1 MCDPPFTELM
11 NASRHGLILMTVTL
25 VPRLSALNL
34 SDNPI
39 STGRGESAD
48 FTGLKALLK
57 ALSNLHDTTLISEF
71 ELVVDNSLRLQVG
84 PELESARRSFEIR
97 HPQGVLTLSR
107 YDEPTGFFDS
117 ELRAPQ
123 PVLEFL

>member
-1 MCDPPFTELM
+1 MCALPFTELECD
-11 NASRHGLILMTVTL
+11 SPWGDLMTMTL

-39 STGRGESAD
+39 SIGRGESAD
-48 FTGLKALLK
+48 VTGLKALLK
-57 ALSNLHDTTLISEF
+57 ALSNLHDTTLISEL

-97 HPQGVLTLSR
+97 QGVLTLSR

-123 PVLEFL
+123 PVLEFF